1 MQPKVHLKDRLTLLL
16 FWILT
21 PIIIVFLTWQGFNI
35 ILHYYAPYGS
45 SITIPSAKLVQPLE
59 VVTALEVYDKQS
71 VVQPFTAQFNGLGR
85 IDLQVV
91 TWSDRPR
98 PHDVL
103 WQLSEVKDDNSKII
117 EREGSFKA
125 NSVKDWGQLFVK
137 FKPVNDSK
145 CKNYEL
151 SFSAPKTDQSES
163 MGFPFFKNQELDKS
177 TNMSSEILNDLTQ
190 PKVHSHVSIPTLFY
204 YFTENYN

>member
-59 VVTALEVYDKQS
+59 MVTALEVYDKQS

-91 TWSDRPR
+91 TWGDRPR

-103 WQLSEVKDDNSKII
+103 WKLNEVKNDGSKIVQ
-117 EREGSFKA
+117 RDGNFKA
-125 NSVKDWGQLFVK
+125 NSVKDWNFLILK
-137 FKPVNDSK
+137 FNPITDSN
-145 CKNYEL
+145 CKKYEI
-151 SFSAPKTDQSES
+151 SFSAPNTNQSES
-163 MGFPFFKNQELDKS
+163 IGFPLFKTEPSLLTVSSPVVESKASPNPLIYS
-177 TNMSSEILNDLTQ
+177 TGKFSFIVN
-190 PKVHSHVSIPTLFY
+190 Y
-204 YFTENYN
+204 YDQY